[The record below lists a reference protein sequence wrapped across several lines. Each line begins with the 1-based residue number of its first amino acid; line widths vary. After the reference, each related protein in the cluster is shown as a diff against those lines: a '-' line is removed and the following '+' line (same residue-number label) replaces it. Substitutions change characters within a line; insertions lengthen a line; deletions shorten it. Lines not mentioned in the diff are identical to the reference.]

1 MAELGESGGSGSG
14 DDGKVKPHK
23 FAARITSVDFID
35 SVTVGL
41 DGARVSSPHWTLA
54 GKDDILQD
62 WSRLAKRIKA
72 APRSYSKKPAAYTLP
87 GGRKVKLE
95 IEVTLSENVSG
106 SGKVE
111 GTFGPLIIKGTCPTA
126 VGKHT
131 VDATITA
138 WADAID
144 AQVGKMA
151 WFIHLKDPAVTWS
164 LGSTF
169 VEVYLLMDKPAKMYS
184 GGVPAEALRFLTLKA
199 KVLGKKTAHEVGIAV
214 TTYLHSSHGM
224 KYDVTG
230 GASFFDAR
238 QRSTSNFSVVNYAF
252 KQQETVNCYDQ
263 AAAVQSLS
271 GAVGAVIGWIF
282 MQPYGYINPTS
293 LVGVKGICNNPF
305 YLADPPHNT
314 NLPHI
319 AATDP
324 RRTAFYNHAY
334 CSLAGNIFDA
344 CAGPHLGTE
353 NLDQYISAA
362 IDHKTALNASSS
374 MYPGTAASANSYPG
388 VVSTTLTNSV

>member
-1 MAELGESGGSGSG
+1 MAELGESGGSGGG

-41 DGARVSSPHWTLA
+41 DGVRVSSPHWTLA

-62 WSRLAKRIKA
+62 WSRLAKRIKTA
-72 APRSYSKKPAAYTLP
+72 RRSYSKKPAAYTLP
-87 GGRKVKLE
+87 GDRKVKLE

-111 GTFGPLIIKGTCPTA
+111 GSFGPLIIKGTCPTA
-126 VGKHT
+126 VGKHA

-138 WADAID
+138 WTDAID
-144 AQVGKMA
+144 ARVGKMA

-169 VEVYLLMDKPAKMYS
+169 VEVYLLMDKPAKMYG
-184 GGVPAEALRFLTLKA
+184 GGVPAEALRFLTRKA

-214 TTYLHSSHGM
+214 AAYMHSSHGM
-224 KYDVTG
+224 KYDVEG
-230 GASFFDAR
+230 GASFYDAS
-238 QRSTSNFSVVNYAF
+238 QRSTSNFSVVNYAL
-252 KQQETVNCYDQ
+252 KQKETVNCYDQ

-282 MQPYGYINPTS
+282 MQPYGYINPTR

-305 YLADPPHNT
+305 YLADPPYNT
-314 NLPHI
+314 NLAHI
-319 AATDP
+319 APNDA
-324 RRTAFYNHAY
+324 RRTAFYNHAF
-334 CSLAGNIFDA
+334 CSLASNIFDA

-353 NLDQYISAA
+353 NLGQYISAA
-362 IDHKTALNASSS
+362 IDHKTALNASSGI
-374 MYPGTAASANSYPG
+374 YPGTAASAHSYPG
-388 VVSTTLTNSV
+388 VVSTTLASSV